1 MIIADIVSPPHPLK
15 PSLLLKRYMNDEPTR
30 ASGGIISTFNTQG
43 MGPNPIEKA
52 VTNIRRLTWW
62 RLDMIYDNKMP
73 FNYQWKKANAIDS
86 CLWDKDRCVT
96 SLAFLS
102 ARLLQL
108 EEDGNADHGDAD
120 EGVRDDEQDFSAK
133 SLNDHCCE
141 ASASNLV
148 FQYQY
153 QNMDWFFVC
162 LYLPGLLQSAWNS
175 RMGQWNCQNSAKL
188 FLL

>member
-1 MIIADIVSPPHPLK
+1 
-15 PSLLLKRYMNDEPTR
+15 
-30 ASGGIISTFNTQG
+30 
-43 MGPNPIEKA
+43 
-52 VTNIRRLTWW
+52 
-62 RLDMIYDNKMP
+62 MP

-86 CLWDKDRCVT
+86 CFWDKDRCVT
-96 SLAFLS
+96 SLAFVS

-148 FQYQY
+148 YQY
-153 QNMDWFFVC
+153 QSMDWFG
-162 LYLPGLLQSAWNS
+162 LEYLNWCPGYNLDCSSQHGTHAWVDGTARTLQNCFFCRWNLFELWWWCCHLKNLLWIWNNIVDA
-175 RMGQWNCQNSAKL
+175 GP
-188 FLL
+188 